1 MHEAAGVT
9 TMRGA
14 GRVYEQAQQAL
25 GLRPALHRV
34 LLVHVTRVFGEAPQ
48 PCLRLV
54 AAADPPLGERLK
66 HRLGALAPFLARPAA
81 DDLDCFV
88 EALRV
93 AAGRNLCE
101 RTLPKLRVAVPPHAL
116 EEKTAPEL
124 ACRVVVKSRLRG
136 PPAVGR
142 HAGARER
149 RPRVLLLGWP
159 VLHRDSPEL

>member
-54 AAADPPLGERLK
+54 AAADPPLGERLE
-66 HRLGALAPFLARPAA
+66 HRLGALAPLLARPAA
-81 DDLDCFV
+81 DDLYRLV
-88 EALRV
+88 EALGV
-93 AAGRNLCE
+93 AAGRDL
-101 RTLPKLRVAVPPHAL
+101 RQRPLPQLRGPVAPHAFQQ
-116 EEKTAPEL
+116 EAAPEL
-124 ACRVVVKSRLRG
+124 ARRRAL
-136 PPAVGR
+136 
-142 HAGARER
+142 ER
-149 RPRVLLLGWP
+149 
-159 VLHRDSPEL
+159 